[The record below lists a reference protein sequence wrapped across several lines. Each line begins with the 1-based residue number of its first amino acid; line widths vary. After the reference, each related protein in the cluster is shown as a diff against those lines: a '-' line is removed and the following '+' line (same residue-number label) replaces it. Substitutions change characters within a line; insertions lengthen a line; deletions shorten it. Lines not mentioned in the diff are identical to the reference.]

1 MQHPNPISTIPVLDA
16 CVLTQKESK
25 AWHGAT
31 TCYHAPKNLKHICQD
46 REKPGLVPEFARS
59 QERDPGL
66 EGGREYEPLLSYIQP
81 SERCK
86 DWEVGLPI
94 PEQGW
99 AAT

>member
-46 REKPGLVPEFARS
+46 REKPGLVPEFV
-59 QERDPGL
+59 
-66 EGGREYEPLLSYIQP
+66 SY
-81 SERCK
+81 
-86 DWEVGLPI
+86 
-94 PEQGW
+94 
-99 AAT
+99 